1 MEERLTDLES
11 RYMRQERIIQEL
23 LDLVYRH
30 QQSIDRLGREMEEI
44 REQLQIALPSL
55 VERPEDEEPP
65 PHY

>member
-11 RYMRQERIIQEL
+11 RYMRQERTIQEL

-55 VERPEDEEPP
+55 VEQPEDEEPP

>member
-11 RYMRQERIIQEL
+11 RYMRQERTIQEL

-30 QQSIDRLGREMEEI
+30 QQAIDRLGREMEEV

>member
-11 RYMRQERIIQEL
+11 RYMQQERTIQEL
-23 LDLVYRH
+23 LDLVYRQ

-55 VERPEDEEPP
+55 VEQPEDEEPP

>member
-11 RYMRQERIIQEL
+11 RYMRQERTIQEL

-30 QQSIDRLGREMEEI
+30 QQSIDRLGREMAEI

>member
-1 MEERLTDLES
+1 MEERLTDMES
-11 RYMRQERIIQEL
+11 RYMQQERTIQEL

-30 QQSIDRLGREMEEI
+30 QQSIDRLGREMAEI

>member
-11 RYMRQERIIQEL
+11 RYMQQERTIQEL

-30 QQSIDRLGREMEEI
+30 QQSIDRLGREMAEI

>member
-1 MEERLTDLES
+1 MKERLTDLES
-11 RYMRQERIIQEL
+11 RYMQQERTIQEL

-30 QQSIDRLGREMEEI
+30 QQSIDRLGREMAEM

>member
-11 RYMRQERIIQEL
+11 RYMRQEQTIQEL

-30 QQSIDRLGREMEEI
+30 QQSIVRLGREMEEI

>member
-11 RYMRQERIIQEL
+11 RYMRQERTIQEL
-23 LDLVYRH
+23 LDLVYRQ

>member
-11 RYMRQERIIQEL
+11 RYMQQERTIQEL
-23 LDLVYRH
+23 LDLIYRH
-30 QQSIDRLGREMEEI
+30 QQSIDRLGREMAEI

>member
-1 MEERLTDLES
+1 MEERFTDLES
-11 RYMRQERIIQEL
+11 RYMQQERTIQEL

-30 QQSIDRLGREMEEI
+30 QQSIDRLGREMAEI

>member
-11 RYMRQERIIQEL
+11 RYMQQERTIQEL

-30 QQSIDRLGREMEEI
+30 EQSIDRLGREMAEI

>member
-11 RYMRQERIIQEL
+11 RYMQQERTIQEL

-30 QQSIDRLGREMEEI
+30 QQSIDRLGREMAEI

-55 VERPEDEEPP
+55 VEPEDEEPP

>member
-1 MEERLTDLES
+1 MEERFTDLES
-11 RYMRQERIIQEL
+11 RYMRQERTIQEL
-23 LDLVYRH
+23 LDLVYRQ

>member
-11 RYMRQERIIQEL
+11 RYMRQERTIQEL

>member
-11 RYMRQERIIQEL
+11 RYMQQERTIQEL
-23 LDLVYRH
+23 LDLVYRQ